1 MMPWMLVYVC
11 LLTINAWAYPR
22 LGAHASEFINLG
34 GFYYFSVLL
43 FAIVTECALRGFVF
57 KRLLDDKQ
65 MSFWAATA
73 ITSVLYLMFVYGNG
87 KPYTFIDR
95 SSDLLLYDSLSKV
108 VFSVVACGVYA
119 QRRSLLWVTCFS
131 VVFYMSTLFFCDGF
145 PM

>member
-11 LLTINAWAYPR
+11 LLAINAWAYPR
-22 LGAHASEFINLG
+22 LNAHALEFIDLG
-34 GFYYFSVLL
+34 RFYYLNVLL

-57 KRLLDDKQ
+57 KRLLNDKK

-95 SSDLLLYDSLSKV
+95 SSDLLMYDCLSKV
-108 VFSVVACGVYA
+108 VFSVVACGIYA
-119 QRRSLLWVTCFS
+119 QKRNLLWVIS
-131 VVFYMSTLFFCDGF
+131 LAGVFYIILPLYIF
-145 PM
+145 